1 MIRQGNTVQ
10 PTIPFERDSD
20 SGAAFASSGVAML
33 LAPLLVIAAMPKPA
47 LAVTI
52 GALAAVSARATR
64 PVIRLWGTQIRTGGA
79 RGDMSATV
87 KILLG
92 LTDVVLAPGI
102 LVPTTAFVSIVIF
115 LPLLLVDPVVSSA
128 PLGTFS

>member
-20 SGAAFASSGVAML
+20 SGATSASSGVAML
-33 LAPLLVIAAMPKPA
+33 LASLLVIAAMPKPA
-47 LAVTI
+47 PAVTI
-52 GALAAVSARATR
+52 GALVAMSARATH
-64 PVIRLWGTQIRTGGA
+64 PVTRLWGMQIGTGGA
-79 RGDMSATV
+79 RRDMSATV

-92 LTDVVLAPGI
+92 LTVVVLAPGI
-102 LVPTTAFVSIVIF
+102 RMPTTALVRIVIF